1 MRKHRKAQQAAV
13 EAAVTEGDG
22 EKRKTMYLDLQKQYH
37 DVAPILPLF
46 QRVEQNAMQKGIE
59 GWSAGGAVTSVMYH
73 KVTKG
78 Q

>member
-1 MRKHRKAQQAAV
+1 MQAAV

-46 QRVEQNAMQKGIE
+46 QRVEQTASQKGVE
-59 GWSAGGAVTSVMYH
+59 GWSGGGAVTSVQYRS
-73 KVTKG
+73 VTKKAE
-78 Q
+78 